1 MKMGE
6 KKIELSEQR
15 ILIICKRDYLV
26 RFWKITLEPEQD
38 YPDDKYILKVLEFLQ
53 RRGNEYKLQDPRGRF
68 EIWREDKYRSLDYT
82 DIQNIEGKNW
92 PKNFKDVSL
101 FPEANIR
108 TEEDLARYNAWR
120 QSTFKEYIKQLR
132 NSYKWCRKDGI
143 IPALKYKTNWT
154 EIDTSFI
161 TSIDPPELL
170 DNLPISIKN
179 LLKRKLNGHKT
190 NL

>member
-1 MKMGE
+1 MG
-6 KKIELSEQR
+6 KKNIKLSEQR

-68 EIWREDKYRSLDYT
+68 EIWREDKYRFLDYT

-92 PKNFKDVSL
+92 PRNFKDVSL

-170 DNLPISIKN
+170 DNLPLSIKN
-179 LLKRKLNGHKT
+179 LLKKKLNGHKT
-190 NL
+190 SL